1 MAQKSGQAPG
11 IQLCRSR
18 NNPFPSS
25 SHQLGLK
32 SWGLFGVDPI
42 LRDTPKRTNG
52 WNLKIT
58 HLEKEKH
65 LNQTFIVV
73 FSMLLFRG
81 VVFHSWLPWYL
92 PEPKSEIHRNT
103 APPRCN
109 NEDSLVSES
118 VDHAGHFVRSKKRWS
133 PKKEV
138 MWLINFHCSFLLGD
152 PKRSKISWHVTWMKG
167 GFPPNIGATIN
178 GSLWSL
184 HWKV

>member
-42 LRDTPKRTNG
+42 LRDTPKKTNG

-81 VVFHSWLPWYL
+81 VVFHPWLPWYL

-118 VDHAGHFVRSKKRWS
+118 VDHAGHFVRSKKNDGH
-133 PKKEV
+133 PKKKLCGSSTSIVLSCWEILRDQRYHD
-138 MWLINFHCSFLLGD
+138 MWHGW
-152 PKRSKISWHVTWMKG
+152 RVV
-167 GFPPNIGATIN
+167 PPQD
-178 GSLWSL
+178 WCY
-184 HWKV
+184 H